1 MIDKNIKKLM
11 IDKTFFLKKQNDYS
25 DWIVI
30 LIALIL
36 IVMEFSMIKF
46 LFIYYQ
52 MFLLIFFF
60 RLNQNMSLAIK

>member
-46 LFIYYQ
+46 CLFITKCFY
-52 MFLLIFFF
+52 
-60 RLNQNMSLAIK
+60 